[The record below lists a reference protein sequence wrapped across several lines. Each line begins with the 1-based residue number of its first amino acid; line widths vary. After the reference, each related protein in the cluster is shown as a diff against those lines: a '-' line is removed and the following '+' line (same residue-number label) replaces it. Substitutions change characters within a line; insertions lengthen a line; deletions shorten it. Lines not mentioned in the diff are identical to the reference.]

1 MCLIKQYFQKIV
13 KYARMYRMYGNKSK
27 DLLKKLKEAGI
38 VGAEGGI
45 SLSIL
50 NVKVDI
56 SDKSAIGNL
65 LQEWLGQW
73 MTINNIYHRSHEN
86 SQMPPDF
93 YLTTNEKTD
102 WLEIKTFDYIKSPN
116 FDVANFD
123 AYVRDI
129 KDKAFRL
136 DADYLIMGY
145 SLNNGIIKINDIWLK
160 KVWEITCPSSEYALR
175 TQVKQGKI
183 YNIRPYNFK
192 SNSEGFKPFTNRLD
206 FVNAIKNTLA
216 KYRNNQTEAE
226 EWFQS
231 VKKSYYEFT
240 KKDL

>member
-1 MCLIKQYFQKIV
+1 
-13 KYARMYRMYGNKSK
+13 MYCMYGTKAEN
-27 DLLKKLKEAGI
+27 LLKKLKKAGI
-38 VGAEGGI
+38 VGAEGEI
-45 SLSIL
+45 SLSLL

-73 MTINNIYHRSHEN
+73 MTINNIYHRSNEN
-86 SQMPPDF
+86 TQMPPDF
-93 YLTTNEKTD
+93 YLSPNENTD
-102 WLEIKTFDYIKSPN
+102 WLEIKTFDYSKSPN

-129 KDKAFRL
+129 KNKPFRL

-145 SLNNGIIKINDIWLK
+145 SLNNGIVKINDIWLK
-160 KVWEITCPSSEYALR
+160 KVWEITCPSGEYALR

-192 SNSEGFKPFTNRLD
+192 SNSDGFRPFANRLD

-216 KYRNNQTEAE
+216 KYRDNQTEAD
-226 EWFQS
+226 EWCQS
-231 VKKSYYEFT
+231 VKTSYYEFT
-240 KKDL
+240 EKDL